1 MGSDEYFDVND
12 MNELNEEYNNW
23 LERLYGNYVLL
34 IELYVERRNVFTFE
48 TLHFIILIFHGVAL
62 QKLETKFLEEY
73 LEAIDDLVDGIHYK
87 AAQNPKY
94 KHIPLRIKYL
104 FMDVQEHIETTN

>member
-1 MGSDEYFDVND
+1 MG
-12 MNELNEEYNNW
+12 
-23 LERLYGNYVLL
+23 ERLYGNYVLL
-34 IELYVERRNVFTFE
+34 IELYVERRNVFKFE
-48 TLHFIILIFHGVAL
+48 TLHFIIMNLIKMNKEWMWNIVYIILIFHGVAL

-94 KHIPLRIKYL
+94 KHTIANKVFIHGRSGT
-104 FMDVQEHIETTN
+104 H